1 MKMTRENVEF
11 SAAKIQNDAVKER
24 MKGTFSRPMG
34 EDRYGKTYGV
44 D

>member
-1 MKMTRENVEF
+1 M
-11 SAAKIQNDAVKER
+11 NDAVKER

-44 D
+44 DQSCLDKDQMAEAAF